1 MYDFCFVLGPADMAG
16 ALTFKILFY
25 LKDVLLH
32 KLTFSAFSL
41 KFLSLCLDSWY
52 YSNLYINEMIPFTL
66 TIFTS
71 YFLVKIKYY
80 HSFFFFFIYLFYLRI
95 NLMWTL
101 LLVLPFATQTTHL
114 RYLSFRLLVKQLQIL
129 WFFDLHYCWPTS
141 GNCFFW
147 SERY

>member
-1 MYDFCFVLGPADMAG
+1 
-16 ALTFKILFY
+16 
-25 LKDVLLH
+25 
-32 KLTFSAFSL
+32 
-41 KFLSLCLDSWY
+41 
-52 YSNLYINEMIPFTL
+52 MIPFTL

-147 SERY
+147 SERYWAIILTFWPFLPYHLEDQKFSHAYYMLMLVGKVTIEIELSVSSC